1 MNLNYLFAAY
11 TLIWLA
17 LFVFMWRLAT
27 KIKSLEQQ
35 VRSLRERQPKAKA

>member
-11 TLIWLA
+11 SLIWLA
-17 LFVFMWRLAT
+17 LFLFMWRLAS

-35 VRSLRERQPKAKA
+35 VRSLQERHPKSKA